1 MAKQKGR
8 YGSTGRVTPK
18 GGDDK
23 VEAKNVP
30 TTTSS
35 GRYTPPVP
43 REFKESPLWVPV
55 LMFTLLGL
63 GVLIIIVNY
72 TTLMP
77 GGSNNLYLLLG
88 LALITIG
95 FIVATKYH

>member
-18 GGDDK
+18 GGGDDK
-23 VEAKNVP
+23 VEVKSP
-30 TTTSS
+30 LTPS

-43 REFKESPLWVPV
+43 REFKQSPLWVPV
-55 LMFTLLGL
+55 LMFALLGL